1 MVDFASLDARYGIP
15 GEVKFKEGPAGLAVA
30 AVTNAYATA
39 TIERQGAQVLNWTPR
54 GEQPVIW
61 LSAVAKFASGKLIR
75 GGVPVCWPWFGPHP
89 TEPSFPWHVFARI
102 VPWEP
107 AEIQRLADG
116 STRIAFRLVQNEA
129 TLAQWPHSTP
139 VELHINVGAVLEL
152 NLVTRN
158 IGQSPVTIGGALHS
172 YFQVS
177 DIRQVRILGL
187 DACPYLDRV
196 DACRRKQQAGPV
208 MISAETD
215 RIYLEATADC
225 LIEDQ
230 GLNRRIGK
238 RGNRSTVV
246 WNPWVDKAARMGD
259 IGEDG
264 YLRMVCVES
273 ANVADDVVTI
283 ASGDEHHLWARYSIE
298 RLG

>member
-1 MVDFASLDARYGIP
+1 MVDFATLNARYGIP
-15 GEVKFKEGPAGLAVA
+15 GGLAVA
-30 AVTNAYATA
+30 AVTNAHGTA
-39 TIERQGAQVLNWTPR
+39 TIALQGAQVLSWAPR

-158 IGQSPVTIGGALHS
+158 IGQSPVTIDGEMHS

-177 DIRQVRILGL
+177 DIRPVRILGL
-187 DACPYLDRV
+187 DACPYFDRV
-196 DACRRKQQAGPV
+196 DACRCKQQAGPV
-208 MISAETD
+208 TISAETD
-215 RIYLEATADC
+215 RIYLEATSDC
-225 LIEDQ
+225 LIEDP
-230 GLNRRIGK
+230 GLSRRIRIAK
-238 RGNRSTVV
+238 RGSHSTVV
-246 WNPWVDKAARMGD
+246 WNRWIDKAARMGD

-264 YLRMVCVES
+264 YLMMVCVES
-273 ANVADDVVTI
+273 ANVADNIVTI
-283 ASGDEHHLWARYSIE
+283 ASGDEHHPWARYSIE